1 MSRHESQYDSIA
13 RAYAEEIDDNAW
25 NAHYERVNALRLV
38 GDVSGRRV
46 LDAGCGPGAHAA
58 VLVDRGATVTGIDA
72 SSELLSIA
80 AARLGDRVALVRGDL
95 SDPLPF
101 EDESFDVV
109 LASLVLHYLRDW
121 EPTLAEFHRVLVP
134 DGRLVISTHHPML
147 SHAIG
152 GGDDY
157 FAVYEFD
164 DEWEVGGE
172 VVRMHY
178 WHRPLSAISRALGES
193 NFVIERIE
201 EPSPDA
207 IVRELDPDAWQ
218 KLTTQPNFLFIVAR
232 PLDGPRSATRRARR
246 P

>member
-1 MSRHESQYDSIA
+1 MSRHESQYDPIA
-13 RAYAEEIDDNAW
+13 RAYAEQIEANAW
-25 NAHYERVNALRLV
+25 NAHYERANALRLV

-58 VLVDRGATVTGIDA
+58 VLADRGATVTGIDA

-80 AARLGDRVALVRGDL
+80 TARLGDRVTLVPGDL

-101 EDESFDVV
+101 EDDSFDVV

-152 GGDDY
+152 EGDDY
-157 FAVYEFD
+157 FALCEFD
-164 DEWEVGGE
+164 DEWEVAGE
-172 VVRMHY
+172 V
-178 WHRPLSAISRALGES
+178 AECATGI
-193 NFVIERIE
+193 
-201 EPSPDA
+201 
-207 IVRELDPDAWQ
+207 
-218 KLTTQPNFLFIVAR
+218 
-232 PLDGPRSATRRARR
+232 GP
-246 P
+246 